1 MGRFTRAI
9 RGFFGRFLSGVEQ
22 RNPEILLENAV
33 QDELENLKKLQVAAA
48 RTMAYEKMLSNDAV
62 TKQKTLAVKERQARE
77 LASRGQREAAIEV
90 VQQKQEAQASLTDI
104 ETRLE
109 EARKNSQE
117 LEQAFRDQERRY
129 NNVVRE
135 RAALMEEH
143 QRSRA
148 LRTANEARSN
158 ISLSDSSRDLEKAR
172 QSIRQAS
179 YEAEAIGE
187 LGTSETERQIAAA
200 EIDIKRLDAE
210 RELEMMEVQMG
221 LREPEPIEAAPPMRQ
236 RSLRPRR
243 PRRNRVDSRKNLS
256 RRLMV
261 RLAPSLFAGLGT
273 FAALE
278 TSYVLAGL
286 LGIGAFVT
294 GRRLLDRRE
303 NARKELLSRA
313 RHNRGS
319 SAGWRGR
326 IASRRRR

>member
-1 MGRFTRAI
+1 MKPPKGVVRTDDIIHDVVYRRDDCRGWAAQMGRFTRAI

-48 RTMAYEKMLSNDAV
+48 RTMAYEKMLANDAV
-62 TKQKTLAVKERQARE
+62 TKQKTLAVKDRQARE

-90 VQQKQEAQASLTDI
+90 VQQKQEAQTSLTDI
-104 ETRLE
+104 EMRLE

-117 LEQAFRDQERRY
+117 LEQAFRDPERRY

-158 ISLSDSSRDLEKAR
+158 ISLSDSTRDLEKAR
-172 QSIRQAS
+172 QSIRQSS

-187 LGTSETERQIAAA
+187 LGTSDTERQIAAA

-210 RELEMMEVQMG
+210 QELEMMEVQMG
-221 LREPEPIEAAPPMRQ
+221 LREPEPIEAAPPDETAKPQ
-236 RSLRPRR
+236 AEETEEGPR
-243 PRRNRVDSRKNLS
+243 
-256 RRLMV
+256 
-261 RLAPSLFAGLGT
+261 GQ
-273 FAALE
+273 
-278 TSYVLAGL
+278 
-286 LGIGAFVT
+286 
-294 GRRLLDRRE
+294 
-303 NARKELLSRA
+303 
-313 RHNRGS
+313 
-319 SAGWRGR
+319 
-326 IASRRRR
+326 

>member
-90 VQQKQEAQASLTDI
+90 VQQKQEAQASLADI
-104 ETRLE
+104 EARLG

-129 NNVVRE
+129 NDVVRE

-158 ISLSDSSRDLEKAR
+158 ISLSDSSRDLDKAR

-187 LGTSETERQIAAA
+187 LGTSDTDRQIAAA

-210 RELEMMEVQMG
+210 QELEMMEVQMG
-221 LREPEPIEAAPPMRQ
+221 LREPEKIEAAPAEETAEPPIEEPEEDQ
-236 RSLRPRR
+236 R
-243 PRRNRVDSRKNLS
+243 
-256 RRLMV
+256 
-261 RLAPSLFAGLGT
+261 G
-273 FAALE
+273 
-278 TSYVLAGL
+278 
-286 LGIGAFVT
+286 
-294 GRRLLDRRE
+294 
-303 NARKELLSRA
+303 
-313 RHNRGS
+313 
-319 SAGWRGR
+319 
-326 IASRRRR
+326 

>member
-1 MGRFTRAI
+1 VLTSRPQGDVLKPPKGILRTDDIIHDVLCRRDDCRGWAAQMGRFTRAI

-90 VQQKQEAQASLTDI
+90 VQQKQEAQASLTEI
-104 ETRLE
+104 ESRLE

-179 YEAEAIGE
+179 FEAEAIGE

-221 LREPEPIEAAPPMRQ
+221 LREPEPIEAAPTEETAKPQ
-236 RSLRPRR
+236 AEETEEGPR
-243 PRRNRVDSRKNLS
+243 
-256 RRLMV
+256 
-261 RLAPSLFAGLGT
+261 GQ
-273 FAALE
+273 
-278 TSYVLAGL
+278 
-286 LGIGAFVT
+286 
-294 GRRLLDRRE
+294 
-303 NARKELLSRA
+303 
-313 RHNRGS
+313 
-319 SAGWRGR
+319 
-326 IASRRRR
+326 

>member
-22 RNPEILLENAV
+22 RNPQILLENAV

-77 LASRGQREAAIEV
+77 LAGRGQRDAAIEV
-90 VQQKQEAQASLTDI
+90 VQQKQEAEASLVDI
-104 ETRLE
+104 EARLE

-129 NNVVRE
+129 NDVVRE

-148 LRTANEARSN
+148 LRTANEARAN
-158 ISLSDSSRDLEKAR
+158 ISLSDSSRDLDKAR

-179 YEAEAIGE
+179 YEAQAIGE

-221 LREPEPIEAAPPMRQ
+221 LREPEKIEAAPTEEAAEPQ
-236 RSLRPRR
+236 VEETEENPR
-243 PRRNRVDSRKNLS
+243 
-256 RRLMV
+256 
-261 RLAPSLFAGLGT
+261 G
-273 FAALE
+273 
-278 TSYVLAGL
+278 
-286 LGIGAFVT
+286 
-294 GRRLLDRRE
+294 
-303 NARKELLSRA
+303 
-313 RHNRGS
+313 
-319 SAGWRGR
+319 
-326 IASRRRR
+326 

>member
-77 LASRGQREAAIEV
+77 LASRGQRGAAIEV
-90 VQQKQEAQASLTDI
+90 VQQKQEAEASLVDI
-104 ETRLE
+104 EARLE

-129 NNVVRE
+129 NDVVRE

-143 QRSRA
+143 QRARA
-148 LRTANEARSN
+148 LRTANEARAN
-158 ISLSDSSRDLEKAR
+158 ISLSDSSRDLDKAR
-172 QSIRQAS
+172 QSIRQSS
-179 YEAEAIGE
+179 YEAQAVGE

-221 LREPEPIEAAPPMRQ
+221 LREPEKIEAAPTEEAAEPQ
-236 RSLRPRR
+236 VEETEENPR
-243 PRRNRVDSRKNLS
+243 
-256 RRLMV
+256 
-261 RLAPSLFAGLGT
+261 G
-273 FAALE
+273 
-278 TSYVLAGL
+278 
-286 LGIGAFVT
+286 
-294 GRRLLDRRE
+294 
-303 NARKELLSRA
+303 
-313 RHNRGS
+313 
-319 SAGWRGR
+319 
-326 IASRRRR
+326 

>member
-9 RGFFGRFLSGVEQ
+9 RGFFGRFLSGVER

-77 LASRGQREAAIEV
+77 LTSRGQREAAIEV
-90 VQQKQEAQASLTDI
+90 VQQKQEAEASLADI
-104 ETRLE
+104 EARLE
-109 EARKNSQE
+109 EARNNSQE

-129 NNVVRE
+129 NDVVRE

-179 YEAEAIGE
+179 YEAQAIGE

-221 LREPEPIEAAPPMRQ
+221 LREPEKIEAAPVVEEPTEPQ
-236 RSLRPRR
+236 AEETEENPR
-243 PRRNRVDSRKNLS
+243 
-256 RRLMV
+256 
-261 RLAPSLFAGLGT
+261 G
-273 FAALE
+273 
-278 TSYVLAGL
+278 
-286 LGIGAFVT
+286 
-294 GRRLLDRRE
+294 
-303 NARKELLSRA
+303 
-313 RHNRGS
+313 
-319 SAGWRGR
+319 
-326 IASRRRR
+326 

>member
-90 VQQKQEAQASLTDI
+90 VQQKQEAEASLADI
-104 ETRLE
+104 EARLG

-129 NNVVRE
+129 NDVVRE

-172 QSIRQAS
+172 QSIRQTS
-179 YEAEAIGE
+179 YEAQAIGE
-187 LGTSETERQIAAA
+187 LGTSDTERQIAAA

-210 RELEMMEVQMG
+210 RELELMEVQMG
-221 LREPEPIEAAPPMRQ
+221 LREPEKIEAAATEEAAEPQ
-236 RSLRPRR
+236 IEETEENPR
-243 PRRNRVDSRKNLS
+243 
-256 RRLMV
+256 
-261 RLAPSLFAGLGT
+261 G
-273 FAALE
+273 
-278 TSYVLAGL
+278 
-286 LGIGAFVT
+286 
-294 GRRLLDRRE
+294 
-303 NARKELLSRA
+303 
-313 RHNRGS
+313 
-319 SAGWRGR
+319 
-326 IASRRRR
+326 

>member
-77 LASRGQREAAIEV
+77 LAGRGQREAAIEV
-90 VQQKQEAQASLTDI
+90 VQQKQEAQTGLADI
-104 ETRLE
+104 EARLG

-129 NNVVRE
+129 NDVVRE

-158 ISLSDSSRDLEKAR
+158 ISLSDSSRDLDKAR
-172 QSIRQAS
+172 QSIRQTS

-187 LGTSETERQIAAA
+187 LGTSDTERQIAAA

-210 RELEMMEVQMG
+210 QELEMMEVQMG
-221 LREPEPIEAAPPMRQ
+221 LREPEKIEAAPAEETAEPQ
-236 RSLRPRR
+236 AEETEEGPR
-243 PRRNRVDSRKNLS
+243 
-256 RRLMV
+256 
-261 RLAPSLFAGLGT
+261 G
-273 FAALE
+273 
-278 TSYVLAGL
+278 
-286 LGIGAFVT
+286 
-294 GRRLLDRRE
+294 
-303 NARKELLSRA
+303 
-313 RHNRGS
+313 
-319 SAGWRGR
+319 
-326 IASRRRR
+326 

>member
-33 QDELENLKKLQVAAA
+33 QDELDNLKKLQVAAA
-48 RTMAYEKMLSNDAV
+48 RTMAYEKMLANDAV
-62 TKQKTLAVKERQARE
+62 AKQKTLAVKERQARE

-90 VQQKQEAQASLTDI
+90 VQQKQEAQASLADI
-104 ETRLE
+104 ESRLE
-109 EARKNSQE
+109 DARKNSQE

-221 LREPEPIEAAPPMRQ
+221 LREPEPIEPAPTEETASPQ
-236 RSLRPRR
+236 SEETEEGPR
-243 PRRNRVDSRKNLS
+243 
-256 RRLMV
+256 
-261 RLAPSLFAGLGT
+261 GQ
-273 FAALE
+273 
-278 TSYVLAGL
+278 
-286 LGIGAFVT
+286 
-294 GRRLLDRRE
+294 
-303 NARKELLSRA
+303 
-313 RHNRGS
+313 
-319 SAGWRGR
+319 
-326 IASRRRR
+326 